1 MFLGAFGDGTSQK
14 LLTDGN
20 GVPSA
25 GVGKIEA
32 EKLRKIEAEKLRKN
46 IEGSI
51 PRAPNQQEFMA
62 SPKCTRIVDPTL
74 LRHSAL

>member
-14 LLTDGN
+14 LLSDGN

-32 EKLRKIEAEKLRKN
+32 EKLRKN
-46 IEGSI
+46 IEGLTV
-51 PRAPNQQEFMA
+51 AQE
-62 SPKCTRIVDPTL
+62 V
-74 LRHSAL
+74 

>member
-32 EKLRKIEAEKLRKN
+32 EKLRKNL
-46 IEGSI
+46 
-51 PRAPNQQEFMA
+51 
-62 SPKCTRIVDPTL
+62 D
-74 LRHSAL
+74 